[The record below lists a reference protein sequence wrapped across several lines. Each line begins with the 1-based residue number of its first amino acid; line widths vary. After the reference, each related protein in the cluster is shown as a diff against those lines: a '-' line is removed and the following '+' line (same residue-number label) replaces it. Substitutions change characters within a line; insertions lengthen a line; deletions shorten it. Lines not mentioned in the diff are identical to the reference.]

1 MGNEQL
7 DFKIGE
13 DEEPAEV
20 EMNEDGTNAVVTTKE
35 EAPLVETAASTAP
48 KKDELDQYGDK
59 VQKRID
65 KLTGRLRETQRREEA
80 AVEYARN
87 ALNRAEELEA
97 RFKQSDA
104 ERLVEAKGRID
115 TQMVALKQIIK
126 KAREEYDIDTETEA
140 QQRLTSMLMDQ
151 QRVAEAT
158 HYRQQSMTQREAP
171 PPQNNY
177 QQKLPQQ
184 QYTAPKAAVDPQA
197 EEWAERN
204 AWFGTNTVMTG
215 AVRGIHLD
223 LIQKEGFDP
232 QSEEYYDEI
241 DRRMRS
247 IFPKELK
254 QTTPQDNRNARPVQT
269 VAPATRSSGVNSSA
283 RRTVKLSPS
292 QVAIAKRL
300 GVPLEEYAKYVK
312 E

>member
-1 MGNEQL
+1 MGTEQL

-13 DEEPAEV
+13 DEQPAEV
-20 EMNEDGTNAVVTTKE
+20 EMNEDGTNAVVTSKE
-35 EAPLVETAASTAP
+35 EAPMVETTASTEP

-80 AVEYARN
+80 AIEYARN
-87 ALNRAEELEA
+87 LQQRTDELEQ
-97 RFKQSDA
+97 RFQRTDA
-104 ERLVEAKGRID
+104 DRLIEAKGRID
-115 TQMVALKQIIK
+115 TQMITLKQIIK

-140 QQRLTSMLMDQ
+140 QQRLTSMMLDQ
-151 QRVAEAT
+151 QRVNDAT
-158 HYRQQSMTQREAP
+158 EYRQQALSRQQQAP
-171 PPQNNY
+171 QQA
-177 QQKLPQQ
+177 QQK
-184 QYTAPKAAVDPQA
+184 QYVAPKAPIDPQA

-204 AWFGTNTVMTG
+204 PWFGTNTVMTG

-223 LIQKEGFDP
+223 LVQKEGFDP

-254 QTTPQDNRNARPVQT
+254 PTTQQDNRNARPVQT
-269 VAPATRSSGVNSSA
+269 VAPATRSSGVNNSA
-283 RRTVKLSPS
+283 RRTVRLSPS

>member
-1 MGNEQL
+1 MGTEQL

-20 EMNEDGTNAVVTTKE
+20 EMNEDGTNAVVTSKE
-35 EAPLVETAASTAP
+35 EAPMVETTASTEP

-80 AVEYARN
+80 AIEYARN
-87 ALNRAEELEA
+87 LQQRTDELEQ
-97 RFKQSDA
+97 RFQRTDA
-104 ERLVEAKGRID
+104 DRLIEAKGRID
-115 TQMVALKQIIK
+115 TQMITLKQIIK

-140 QQRLTSMLMDQ
+140 QQRLTSMMMDQ

-158 HYRQQSMTQREAP
+158 EYRQQALSRQQQAP
-171 PPQNNY
+171 QQA
-177 QQKLPQQ
+177 QQK
-184 QYTAPKAAVDPQA
+184 QYVAPKAPIDQQA

-204 AWFGTNTVMTG
+204 PWFGTNTVMTG

-223 LIQKEGFDP
+223 LVQKEGFDP

-254 QTTPQDNRNARPVQT
+254 PTTQQDNRNARPVQT
-269 VAPATRSSGVNSSA
+269 VAPATRSSGVNNSA
-283 RRTVKLSPS
+283 RRTVRLSPS

>member
-1 MGNEQL
+1 MGTEQL

-20 EMNEDGTNAVVTTKE
+20 EMNEDGTNAVVTSKE
-35 EAPLVETAASTAP
+35 EAPVVETTASTEP

-80 AVEYARN
+80 AIEYARN
-87 ALNRAEELEA
+87 LQQRTDELEQ
-97 RFKQSDA
+97 RFQRTDA
-104 ERLVEAKGRID
+104 DRLIEAKGRID
-115 TQMVALKQIIK
+115 TQMITLKQIIK

-140 QQRLTSMLMDQ
+140 QQRLTAMMLDQ
-151 QRVAEAT
+151 QRVSDAT
-158 HYRQQSMTQREAP
+158 EYRQQALSRQQQAP
-171 PPQNNY
+171 QQA
-177 QQKLPQQ
+177 QQK
-184 QYTAPKAAVDPQA
+184 QYVAPKAPIDPQA

-223 LIQKEGFDP
+223 LVQKEGFDP

-254 QTTPQDNRNARPVQT
+254 PTTQQDNRNARPVQT
-269 VAPATRSSGVNSSA
+269 VAPATRSSGVNNSA
-283 RRTVKLSPS
+283 RRTVRLSPS

>member
-1 MGNEQL
+1 MGTEQL

-13 DEEPAEV
+13 DEQPAEV
-20 EMNEDGTNAVVTTKE
+20 EMNEDGTNAVVTSKE
-35 EAPLVETAASTAP
+35 EAPMVETTASTEP

-80 AVEYARN
+80 AIEYARN
-87 ALNRAEELEA
+87 LQQRTDELEQ
-97 RFKQSDA
+97 RFQRTDA
-104 ERLVEAKGRID
+104 DRLIEAKGRID
-115 TQMVALKQIIK
+115 TQMITLKQIIK

-140 QQRLTSMLMDQ
+140 QQRLTSMMLDQ
-151 QRVAEAT
+151 QRVNDAT
-158 HYRQQSMTQREAP
+158 EYRQQALSRQQQAP
-171 PPQNNY
+171 QQA
-177 QQKLPQQ
+177 QQK
-184 QYTAPKAAVDPQA
+184 QYVAPKAPIDPQA

-204 AWFGTNTVMTG
+204 PWFGTNTVMTG

-223 LIQKEGFDP
+223 LVQKEGFDP

-254 QTTPQDNRNARPVQT
+254 PTTQQDNRNARPVQT
-269 VAPATRSSGVNSSA
+269 VAPATRSSGVNNSA
-283 RRTVKLSPS
+283 RRTVRLSPS
-292 QVAIAKRL
+292 QVAIANRL

>member
-1 MGNEQL
+1 MGTEQL

-20 EMNEDGTNAVVTTKE
+20 EMNEDGTNAVVTSKE
-35 EAPLVETAASTAP
+35 EAPMVETTASTEP

-80 AVEYARN
+80 AIEYARN
-87 ALNRAEELEA
+87 LQQRTDELEQ
-97 RFKQSDA
+97 RFQRTDA
-104 ERLVEAKGRID
+104 DRLIEAKGRID
-115 TQMVALKQIIK
+115 TQMITLKQIIK

-140 QQRLTSMLMDQ
+140 QQRLTSMMLDQ
-151 QRVAEAT
+151 QRVSDAT
-158 HYRQQSMTQREAP
+158 EYRQQALSRQQQAP
-171 PPQNNY
+171 QQA
-177 QQKLPQQ
+177 QQK
-184 QYTAPKAAVDPQA
+184 QYVAPKAPIDPQA

-204 AWFGTNTVMTG
+204 PWFGTNTVMTG

-223 LIQKEGFDP
+223 LVQKEGFDP

-254 QTTPQDNRNARPVQT
+254 PTTQQDNRNARPVQT
-269 VAPATRSSGVNSSA
+269 VAPATRSSGVNNSA
-283 RRTVKLSPS
+283 RRTVRLSPS

>member
-1 MGNEQL
+1 MGTEQL

-20 EMNEDGTNAVVTTKE
+20 EMNEDGTNAVVTSKE
-35 EAPLVETAASTAP
+35 EAPVVETTASTEP

-80 AVEYARN
+80 AIEYARN
-87 ALNRAEELEA
+87 LQQRTDELEQ
-97 RFKQSDA
+97 RFQRTDA
-104 ERLVEAKGRID
+104 DRLIEAKGRID
-115 TQMVALKQIIK
+115 TQMITLKHIIK

-140 QQRLTSMLMDQ
+140 QQRLTAMMMDQ
-151 QRVAEAT
+151 QRVSDAT
-158 HYRQQSMTQREAP
+158 EYRQQALSRQQQAP
-171 PPQNNY
+171 QQA
-177 QQKLPQQ
+177 QQK
-184 QYTAPKAAVDPQA
+184 QYVAPKAPIDPQA

-223 LIQKEGFDP
+223 LVQKEGFDP

-254 QTTPQDNRNARPVQT
+254 PTTQQDNRNARPVQT
-269 VAPATRSSGVNSSA
+269 VAPATRSSGVNNSA
-283 RRTVKLSPS
+283 RRTVRLSPS

>member
-1 MGNEQL
+1 
-7 DFKIGE
+7 
-13 DEEPAEV
+13 
-20 EMNEDGTNAVVTTKE
+20 MNEDGTNAVVTSKE
-35 EAPLVETAASTAP
+35 EAPMVETTASTEP

-80 AVEYARN
+80 AIEYARN
-87 ALNRAEELEA
+87 LQQRTDELEQ
-97 RFKQSDA
+97 RFQRTDA
-104 ERLVEAKGRID
+104 DRLIEAKGRID
-115 TQMVALKQIIK
+115 TQMITLKQIIK

-140 QQRLTSMLMDQ
+140 QQRLTSMMLDQ
-151 QRVAEAT
+151 QRVNDAT
-158 HYRQQSMTQREAP
+158 EYRQQALSRQQQAP
-171 PPQNNY
+171 QQA
-177 QQKLPQQ
+177 QQK
-184 QYTAPKAAVDPQA
+184 QYVAPKAPIDPQA

-204 AWFGTNTVMTG
+204 PWFGTNTVMTG

-223 LIQKEGFDP
+223 LVQKEGFDP

-254 QTTPQDNRNARPVQT
+254 PTTQQDNRNARPVQT
-269 VAPATRSSGVNSSA
+269 VAPATRSSGVNNSA
-283 RRTVKLSPS
+283 RRTVRLSPS